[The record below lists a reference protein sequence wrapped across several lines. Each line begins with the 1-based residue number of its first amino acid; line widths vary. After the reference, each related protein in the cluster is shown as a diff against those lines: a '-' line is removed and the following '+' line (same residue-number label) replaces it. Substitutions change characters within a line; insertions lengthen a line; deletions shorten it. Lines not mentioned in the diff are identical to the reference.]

1 MLKRGTQ
8 VLVGAALVAI
18 LLAVLPAA
26 AEAREGTVSTQDASV
41 VVVRPGDT
49 LWSISAERLGPNATA
64 RQIAI
69 DTERIYALNR
79 DRIGASPHLIFAGQ
93 ELRTLPTPTTMGEPP
108 AGASAAR
115 RPAEPAGTR
124 PTDRAA
130 KGVTDRA
137 PGATS
142 GATSGEDEKA
152 PDPAILPKA
161 AAADPVPAV
170 RAPAAE
176 PAPGRSPLESFAIE
190 VRSVVSAVGSAV
202 GGDPGR
208 DGHAARRLLGVA
220 LFAVSWTLALVL
232 ALRAVVELRERGL
245 AAERR
250 ARERWAREVAEMR
263 AAARAALRS
272 GGENAASD
280 DGIPVARRL
289 GNGTHRAEIFA
300 AARRRKAGLRHPVRP
315 RRPAR
320 QARNGPADG
329 AYGPDIRRVLRQG
342 RRTVHGEPGDPH
354 PMQEWKIGEPL
365 RSVMGGIPGRPGAPL
380 REALSRVKPL
390 VADELTKVASLER
403 HRALSRDEQRQARAL
418 RQFLATMEEVSN
430 DAWAG

>member
-1 MLKRGTQ
+1 MLKRGIQ
-8 VLVGAALVAI
+8 VLVGAALMAI
-18 LLAVLPAA
+18 LLAVLPAV
-26 AEAREGTVSTQDASV
+26 AEAQSVGATTQDARGNDV
-41 VVVRPGDT
+41 AAADAARAHVVVRPGGT

-64 RQIAI
+64 QQIAI
-69 DTERIYALNR
+69 DVERIYALNR
-79 DRIGASPHLIFAGQ
+79 DRIGSSPHLIFPGQ
-93 ELRTLPTPTTMGEPP
+93 KLRVPPQVGEP
-108 AGASAAR
+108 SAR
-115 RPAEPAGTR
+115 RTPARGPAEAAEAGPKDRGARGGADQASRT
-124 PTDRAA
+124 PSTATDA
-130 KGVTDRA
+130 K
-137 PGATS
+137 
-142 GATSGEDEKA
+142 DEKA
-152 PDPAILPKA
+152 PDPANLPEM

-170 RAPAAE
+170 NSSAAK

-190 VRSVVSAVGSAV
+190 ARSAVSAVGSAV

-208 DGHAARRLLGVA
+208 DGHDARRLLGVA
-220 LFAVSWTLALVL
+220 LFAVSSTLALVL
-232 ALRAVVELRERGL
+232 ALLAVVELRERGL

-250 ARERWAREVAEMR
+250 ARERWAGEVAEMR
-263 AAARAALRS
+263 AAARAASRS
-272 GGENAASD
+272 GEN
-280 DGIPVARRL
+280 IPVARRL

-342 RRTVHGEPGDPH
+342 RRTVHGEPRDPH

-365 RSVMGGIPGRPGAPL
+365 RSAMGSIPGRPGAPL
-380 REALSRVKPL
+380 RDALAGVKPL

-430 DAWAG
+430 DA